1 MDLRVAQLDKEA
13 CMRRY
18 LASTFVAI
26 GCASLL
32 TVNMT
37 AQTTES
43 KTKVEAEHAKPISY
57 TGCIQTGTETR
68 TFVLNN
74 VVPVSKT
81 ETVGTSGTMSATT
94 YALIPEGTVQLQQ
107 HVGQKVEVQAVLIE
121 PGKGDAK
128 VETKTK
134 TAEGTEQKTK
144 TEIERGP
151 LPQLKVIS
159 VKQLAESCTP

>member
-1 MDLRVAQLDKEA
+1 
-13 CMRRY
+13 MRRY

-43 KTKVEAEHAKPISY
+43 KTKVETEHAKPISY
-57 TGCIQTGTETR
+57 TGCVQTGTEAR
-68 TFVLNN
+68 TFILQN
-74 VVPVSKT
+74 VIPVSKT
-81 ETVGTSGTMSATT
+81 ETVGTSGTTTATT
-94 YALIPEGTVQLQQ
+94 YALVPEGTVTLQQ
-107 HVGQKVEVQAVLIE
+107 HVGHKVEVQAVVIE

-128 VETKTK
+128 IETKTK
-134 TAEGTEQKTK
+134 TAEGTESKTK
-144 TEIERGP
+144 TEVERGP

-159 VKQLAESCTP
+159 VKPLAESCTP